1 MHAIQF
7 QQNLSSDTRPV
18 HYQNYLKMSYLSVQ
32 IAKIGASGGA
42 PQAGEAKTR
51 KKCYQLVAKFHQFT
65 YEIGCWWEQNAI
77 CNFRQLFGDFGVNVT
92 ILKFMAWLHPY
103 KTQTLTTDNPG
114 CMDTAHA
121 RDACVVL
128 LSHGVSRI
136 SHCKLKTLYKAPA
149 PEQAPCTAVCRFQ
162 NSA

>member
-7 QQNLSSDTRPV
+7 QQILSSDTRPV

-51 KKCYQLVAKFHQFT
+51 KKCYQLVAKLHQFT

-92 ILKFMAWLHPY
+92 ILSGIPSMAA
-103 KTQTLTTDNPG
+103 TQGPG
-114 CMDTAHA
+114 TAF
-121 RDACVVL
+121 ACL
-128 LSHGVSRI
+128 
-136 SHCKLKTLYKAPA
+136 APF
-149 PEQAPCTAVCRFQ
+149 PV
-162 NSA
+162 